1 MQTVSEIW
9 IGGVVFGWLTIRGE
23 MGFYYNM
30 LLGEVGERGKIRPP
44 GKDEERRGAD
54 GAAGPMSLPR

>member
-9 IGGVVFGWLTIRGE
+9 IGGVVFGWLTIWGE

-30 LLGEVGERGKIRPP
+30 LLGEVGERGKIRTP
-44 GKDEERRGAD
+44 GKDDEGRGDD
-54 GAAGPMSLPR
+54 GAPPRTSLLK